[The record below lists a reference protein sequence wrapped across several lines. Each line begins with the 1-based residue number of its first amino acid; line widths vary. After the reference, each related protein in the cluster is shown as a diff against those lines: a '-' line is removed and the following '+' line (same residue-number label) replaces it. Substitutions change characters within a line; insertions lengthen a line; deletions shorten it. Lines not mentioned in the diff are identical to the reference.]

1 MLPLVFKGLARQR
14 PAGSTAPLT
23 PVLQVSTTP
32 KTILQAMSPT
42 LTPTSPLPQQL
53 QQINQVNKQ
62 GTLVTSRL
70 TATQAS
76 IPGHS
81 VTPASLPQRAS
92 FTHQQMVVSSPQGQR
107 KVQYP
112 ISPPTRPA
120 PVTVTV
126 HPQTTTTTMI
136 SSPSYPA
143 AQVQKGTFVTN
154 SVARQP
160 VPLQQ
165 PLLQQRM
172 QTSQPMIVYHRPP
185 APQHG
190 SVQPVQ
196 QFPNAVAVQR
206 PAQQAPPP
214 ISVNNQTRTLQNPTR
229 PQLPPNLAVSPR
241 EPVNNFPA
249 KDIPGRPVVSIA
261 VVSNGIVLSWNMA
274 NQAQSS
280 TRIARYQLFALQDV
294 GTNTAQWKKI
304 GVVNALPLP
313 MACTL
318 TQFLPGNKYH
328 FTVRAQDDNGRC
340 GPLSE
345 PCTVT
350 LT

>member
-1 MLPLVFKGLARQR
+1 MARLR
-14 PAGSTAPLT
+14 TVTCTTPSP

-32 KTILQAMSPT
+32 KTILQAQPPT
-42 LTPTSPLPQQL
+42 LTPTSPILQLQQQQ

-70 TATQAS
+70 TSTQAA

-81 VTPASLPQRAS
+81 ITPASLPQRVS
-92 FTHQQMVVSSPQGQR
+92 FPQQQLLVSNPQGQR
-107 KVQYP
+107 TVQYQTIP
-112 ISPPTRPA
+112 QTRPA

-126 HPQTTTTTMI
+126 YPQTTTTTMI
-136 SSPSYPA
+136 SSPSY
-143 AQVQKGTFVTN
+143 QVQKGTFVTN
-154 SVARQP
+154 SVTRQP

-165 PLLQQRM
+165 QQQLVQPRM
-172 QTSQPMIVYHRPP
+172 PVSQPGMVVYQRLPT
-185 APQHG
+185 PQQG
-190 SVQPVQ
+190 AVQPIQ
-196 QFPNAVAVQR
+196 QFPNATVVQR
-206 PAQQAPPP
+206 PVTQIPQPQPV
-214 ISVNNQTRTLQNPTR
+214 SVNNQTRTLQNPPR
-229 PQLPPNLAVSPR
+229 PQLLPPNLAISPR
-241 EPVNNFPA
+241 EQANNIPA
-249 KDIPGRPVVSIA
+249 KDLPGRPVVSIA

-274 NQAQSS
+274 NQPQSS

-294 GTNTAQWKKI
+294 GSSTAQWKKI

-318 TQFLPGNKYH
+318 TQFMPGNKYH
-328 FTVRAQDDNGRC
+328 FTVRAQDEHGRC